1 MYLPSEDPTKEG
13 GVEALG
19 RGEAA
24 LDLGYG
30 HLVLRGRGQ
39 QGQPARCR
47 AEYLQGKLL
56 VGVLGGGG
64 GGGGGGD
71 VLLGLAELPLD
82 GEGGNVARQEGVP
95 GYSLQYVR

>member
-1 MYLPSEDPTKEG
+1 MYIPSEDPTKEG

-39 QGQPARCR
+39 QRQPARRR
-47 AEYLQGKLL
+47 AED
-56 VGVLGGGG
+56 VGGEGRHEL
-64 GGGGGGD
+64 
-71 VLLGLAELPLD
+71 VLLG
-82 GEGGNVARQEGVP
+82 VWVP
-95 GYSLQYVR
+95 GPDDREYALIFIQLRVLKKY